1 MCVARSEGGGGRGQ
15 GESSHVVRIIK
26 RGILGGEKNLLVSC
40 ENHLPSHN
48 RGSEESEESMKFLN
62 GSMER

>member
-26 RGILGGEKNLLVSC
+26 RGILGGKKIS
-40 ENHLPSHN
+40 
-48 RGSEESEESMKFLN
+48 
-62 GSMER
+62 